1 MKSEWITV
9 SLGEIA
15 NVKGG
20 KRLPK
25 GINLIT
31 RPNKHPYIRVRD
43 LNGEKTLELNNN
55 YEYVDD
61 IIQKTISRYTVKK
74 GDIVLS
80 IVGTIGLVGIVGDS
94 LDGANLTENCV
105 KLTSLQGINKDYLY
119 YFLKSFKGQQEIRK
133 GVVGA
138 VQAKLPIKNIQA
150 IKLELPDIETQFK
163 IVSILKALDDKIAL
177 NNKINENLEQQAQ
190 ALFRKWFIDSPDAAS
205 WQVGNFS
212 NLIEETVSGDWGKDK
227 PSGNNTEMV
236 YCIRGAD
243 IPEVRMGNKGKMPI
257 RYILSKNY
265 MAKQL
270 TDGDIVVEI
279 SGGSPTQSTG
289 RVAAITEALLERYD
303 RRIVCTNFCKA
314 IKPKK
319 GYSMYIYYY
328 WQYLYNMGVLF
339 SYENGTTGIKNLNI
353 NDFIEMEPINI
364 APKELIDKFGAF
376 CQIIFSKIYEN
387 GLENEKLAQI
397 RDLLLPKLMNGEIE
411 L

>member
-190 ALFRKWFIDSPDAAS
+190 ALFQNLFVDNARPEWKQGTICDLGAVIGGSTPSKSKPEYYTDSGIAWITPKDLSVNKSKFIYHGENDITELGLKNSSASIMPEGTVLFSSRAPIGYIAIAAGEVTTNQGFKS
-205 WQVGNFS
+205 IVPKSEIGTAFVYYFLKY
-212 NLIEETVSGDWGKDK
+212 NLPMIEGMASGSTFK
-227 PSGNNTEMV
+227 
-236 YCIRGAD
+236 
-243 IPEVRMGNKGKMPI
+243 
-257 RYILSKNY
+257 
-265 MAKQL
+265 
-270 TDGDIVVEI
+270 EI
-279 SGGSPTQSTG
+279 SGSVMKSVPAFVPDSETLNVFRLFCRPLFEQQKILELQNQS
-289 RVAAITEALLERYD
+289 L
-303 RRIVCTNFCKA
+303 
-314 IKPKK
+314 
-319 GYSMYIYYY
+319 
-328 WQYLYNMGVLF
+328 
-339 SYENGTTGIKNLNI
+339 
-353 NDFIEMEPINI
+353 
-364 APKELIDKFGAF
+364 
-376 CQIIFSKIYEN
+376 
-387 GLENEKLAQI
+387 EKL
-397 RDLLLPKLMNGEIE
+397 RDALLPKLMNGEIYIE
-411 L
+411 NIK